1 MVLRHKHDTIQGRQ
15 VPTKSVLANTEGN
28 ECQIQFCKHFTNFI
42 ENNLLE
48 MLTILNLPTI

>member
-48 MLTILNLPTI
+48 MLTILNLPKI